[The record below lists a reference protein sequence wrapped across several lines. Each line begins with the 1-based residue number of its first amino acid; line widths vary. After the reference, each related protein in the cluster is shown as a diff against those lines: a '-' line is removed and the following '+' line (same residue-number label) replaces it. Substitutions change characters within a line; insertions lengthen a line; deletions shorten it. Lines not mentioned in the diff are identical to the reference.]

1 MICALP
7 LGLVYCGHPDTPA
20 AIDDAQAGDSDDAAA
35 GQDRRPERVTA
46 FRRNLGARVE
56 AGEITRS
63 QAEAEMAA
71 LLARM
76 AAVGEQAEARI
87 GDAVGAAEGAA
98 GTKWWCSRWSSV
110 CSGFACAWRKQPC
123 GAARRMATGRAG
135 RGPRQRPEVPVN
147 APPVE

>member
-20 AIDDAQAGDSDDAAA
+20 AIDDAQAGDSGDAAA
-35 GQDRRPERVTA
+35 GQDRRAERVTA

-63 QAEAEMAA
+63 QAEAEMVA

-76 AAVGEQAEARI
+76 AAVGEQAEACI

-98 GTKWWCSRWSSV
+98 ES
-110 CSGFACAWRKQPC
+110 AAE
-123 GAARRMATGRAG
+123 GAAEGARRYEVVVQQVEQRLQRLRMRMEEAAVRGRAPDG
-135 RGPRQRPEVPVN
+135 NR
-147 APPVE
+147 